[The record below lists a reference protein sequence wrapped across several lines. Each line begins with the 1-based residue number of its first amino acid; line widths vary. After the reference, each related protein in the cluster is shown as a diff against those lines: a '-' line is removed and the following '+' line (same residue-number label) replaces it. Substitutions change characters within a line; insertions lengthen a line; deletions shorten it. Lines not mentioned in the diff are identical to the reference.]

1 MALSKQP
8 MPKED
13 TAKVIE
19 LDKKRLA
26 VRGIILLAIGSIL
39 AVKTYLIF
47 FIVTEFFT
55 GLYMILTTKVLLF
68 YLVSA
73 WVKYKDPWAESKFK
87 YLPEYRPLV
96 SIIIPVKNGEFEIR
110 DSVQSC
116 IDANYSNK
124 EIIVVDD
131 GSTDKTPQILDE
143 MKRNSNVKVIHL
155 VKNVGK
161 KKAVEK
167 AMNVAKGEIFVGMD
181 SDIIMDSEAVPRTVK
196 IFSNDPNLGALV
208 GHGRVNAAESGNWLE
223 KIQDVWYDGQNRLI
237 KGCESGYY
245 SCSCCSGS
253 YSAFRREAVKP
264 FVHAWAN
271 DKFFGQE
278 FIFATDRLMT
288 AIILGYRPKV
298 NLEPKLDKTATN
310 VSASNNF
317 REGDDYTGPRHW
329 NIRYSSSVR
338 IKIGVPTN
346 FTSFLKQQIRWRK
359 SFIRSIF
366 STGSVYW
373 KRPFPMNIVFYVV
386 MALKIVRPLV
396 LLHAFVL
403 LPLAGDYT
411 TPFFYMASVFFT
423 GMIYGVDFRLRNKGE
438 TLWLYRPL
446 VTILSSFILTWLLP
460 IALLQI
466 RTRSWR

>member
-8 MPKED
+8 ISQEND
-13 TAKVIE
+13 EKVIE
-19 LDKKRLA
+19 LDNKRWA
-26 VRGIILLAIGSIL
+26 IRGIILLAVASVL

-47 FIVTEFFT
+47 FIVIEFFT
-55 GLYMILTTKVLLF
+55 GLYMILTTTVLLF

-73 WVKYKDPWAESKFK
+73 WLKYKDPWAESKFN
-87 YLPEYRPLV
+87 YVPGYRPLV
-96 SIIIPVKNGEFEIR
+96 SIIVPVKNGEFEIKECIE
-110 DSVQSC
+110 SC
-116 IDANYSNK
+116 IQANYSNK

-131 GSTDKTPQILDE
+131 GSTDKTPQILDDLKE
-143 MKRNSNVKVIHL
+143 RSNIKVIHL
-155 VKNVGK
+155 AQNVGK

-208 GHGRVNAAESGNWLE
+208 GHGRVNAWESGNLLQ

-245 SCSCCSGS
+245 SCTCCSGS

-271 DKFFGQE
+271 DKFFGKE

-288 AIILGYRPKV
+288 AIILGYRPKE
-298 NLEPKLDKTATN
+298 NLKQEVDKTATN
-310 VSASNNF
+310 VLVNSNY
-317 REGDDYTGPRHW
+317 REGDENTGPRYW

-338 IKIGVPTN
+338 IQIGVPTN

-386 MALKIVRPLV
+386 MGLKIVRPLV
-396 LLHAFVL
+396 LLHAFIL

-411 TPFFYMASVFFT
+411 TPFYYMASVFFT

-446 VTILSSFILTWLLP
+446 VTVLSSFILTWLLP